1 MEGRRTLPP
10 SWNDSLY
17 QKLNQFKRQDPT
29 GLPRICLI
37 GVGNDLRG
45 DDSAGLIVARLLS
58 ADERFNSIPN
68 LLLLDG
74 GPAPENHTGKLC
86 ACQPEVVLFID
97 AAHLDEPPG
106 TIQLIPLESIDGMSA
121 SSHSLPLS
129 MLARYI
135 ISQFDCQVD
144 VLGIQPAQNEIG
156 SELSFPVHTAV
167 DEIVDALATFLR
179 ASLAL

>member
-1 MEGRRTLPP
+1 MPL

-17 QKLNQFKRQDPT
+17 QKLNRLKRSDPS

-45 DDSAGLIVARLLS
+45 DDSAGLIVARQLL
-58 ADERFNSIPN
+58 ADERFEDIPN
-68 LLLLDG
+68 LLILEG
-74 GPAPENHTGKLC
+74 GPAPENQTGRLRIF
-86 ACQPEVVLFID
+86 QPQLVLFID

-129 MLARYI
+129 ILARYI
-135 ISQFDCQVD
+135 MAEFDCEVE
-144 VLGIQPAQNEIG
+144 VLGIQPAQNEVD
-156 SELSFPVHTAV
+156 SEPSSLVQAAI
-167 DEIVDALATFLR
+167 DEIAYVTITFLQT
-179 ASLAL
+179 SLAL